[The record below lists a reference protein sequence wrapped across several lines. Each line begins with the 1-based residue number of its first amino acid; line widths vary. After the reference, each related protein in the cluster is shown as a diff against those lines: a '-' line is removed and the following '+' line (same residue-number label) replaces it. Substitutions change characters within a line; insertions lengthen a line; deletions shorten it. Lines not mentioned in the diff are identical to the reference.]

1 MLNDY
6 LFLWS
11 SPWDICPGFSFGGCL
26 NTHFLQCHLLSV
38 PYALVNLD
46 ILIGSQVNHDVVV
59 SEEKYDSTWITQL
72 TILLKLGTSLFI
84 QANNYTF

>member
-1 MLNDY
+1 MWNDY
-6 LFLWS
+6 R
-11 SPWDICPGFSFGGCL
+11 FSFGGCL
-26 NTHFLQCHLLSV
+26 YTQFLQCHLCFV

-59 SEEKYDSTWITQL
+59 SEENMTVHGSYSLQ
-72 TILLKLGTSLFI
+72 ILLKLGTSLFI